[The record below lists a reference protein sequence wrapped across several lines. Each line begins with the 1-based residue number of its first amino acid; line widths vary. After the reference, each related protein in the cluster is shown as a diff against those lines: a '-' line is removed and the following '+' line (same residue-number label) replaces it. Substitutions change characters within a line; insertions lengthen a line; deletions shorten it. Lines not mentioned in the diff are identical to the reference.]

1 MVFSCYDDC
10 WLDSLDSLEK
20 DYLALLSILREDHCY
35 TSITQHEI
43 FRKYFITSPMK
54 RSQTLPE
61 NNTEHEHPNQRF
73 GTLRSQS
80 QEDFDSR
87 RAGARLRK
95 NAVEREV
102 SGDKEQISR

>member
-1 MVFSCYDDC
+1 MPASHNMRYSENI
-10 WLDSLDSLEK
+10 SLLP
-20 DYLALLSILREDHCY
+20 
-35 TSITQHEI
+35 
-43 FRKYFITSPMK
+43 PMK

-87 RAGARLRK
+87 GAGVRLRK

>member
-1 MVFSCYDDC
+1 MRYSENI
-10 WLDSLDSLEK
+10 SLLPP
-20 DYLALLSILREDHCY
+20 I
-35 TSITQHEI
+35 
-43 FRKYFITSPMK
+43 K

-61 NNTEHEHPNQRF
+61 NNTEHEHPDPRF

-87 RAGARLRK
+87 GAGVCMRK
-95 NAVEREV
+95 NVVEREV

>member
-1 MVFSCYDDC
+1 MRYSENI
-10 WLDSLDSLEK
+10 SLLP
-20 DYLALLSILREDHCY
+20 
-35 TSITQHEI
+35 
-43 FRKYFITSPMK
+43 PMK

-61 NNTEHEHPNQRF
+61 HNTTEHEHPNQRF

-87 RAGARLRK
+87 RAGVRLRK